1 MTAHTTI
8 PSLFRGENRNIA
20 SAETLES
27 LRFPLPNAAG
37 RLTDD
42 PAEIAARQGIF
53 SDLMNF
59 PALEDTFADVKM
71 KLDALAEL
79 VRKSGGF
86 LPKDSESALYALREL
101 TVFTDAV
108 DALSHA
114 GPVRSERLSAFF
126 SAVRGI
132 AEDPDFAAL
141 RDWLNTLAD
150 SLRDIRSLTLGV
162 NLDAQLNATEA
173 GIVSINPKPFMG
185 GNFAE
190 RGLRRETADA
200 GYSVLGVVGI
210 RESALFLGPD
220 KLAVDR
226 AFYAAMN
233 EIVRGSLRQLRRQ
246 ITSDFADVM
255 RSLLARAE
263 EIAHLLSCA
272 SLLRRMKE
280 AKLPLTFPE
289 IGRETKILRL
299 YSASLA
305 EKLPAAR
312 IVPSDVR
319 ITEEDRIFILT
330 GPNAGGKTVFCTALG
345 IAQLFFQL
353 GLPISAV
360 SASMR
365 TCSRIAVHFTRTAAG
380 STESRLA
387 DEAARLREVLDGADR
402 DTLLLLD
409 ETFSSTSAF
418 DALHLAEAMI
428 GWLLGAGCRA
438 LYSTHLHELTAM
450 YGGGGVP
457 GVSCL
462 SAKVADGHRTYEIV
476 PRAAE
481 DPSTSLARDIA
492 VENGLGFLFGED
504 A

>member
-8 PSLFRGENRNIA
+8 PPLFRGENRNIA

-59 PALEDTFADVKM
+59 PALEDTFADAKM

-114 GPVRSERLSAFF
+114 EPVRSERLSAFF

-141 RDWLNTLAD
+141 RDWLDTLAD
-150 SLRDIRSLTLGV
+150 SLRNIRSLTLGV
-162 NLDAQLNATEA
+162 NLDAQLGATEA
-173 GIVSINPKPFMG
+173 GIVSINSKPFMA
-185 GNFAE
+185 GNFVE
-190 RGLRRETADA
+190 RGLRKEAA
-200 GYSVLGVVGI
+200 EEGYSLLGVIGI
-210 RESALFLGPD
+210 RENGTFLGPD

-226 AFYAAMN
+226 AFYTAMN
-233 EIVRGSLRQLRRQ
+233 EIVRGSLRNLRRR

-255 RSLLARAE
+255 RSLLARAD
-263 EIAHLLSCA
+263 EIGHLLSCA

-289 IGRETKILRL
+289 TGVETKLLRL
-299 YSASLA
+299 YSVALTD
-305 EKLPAAR
+305 KLPVSR

-319 ITEEDRIFILT
+319 MTDEERIFILT
-330 GPNAGGKTVFCTALG
+330 GPNAGGKTVYCTALG
-345 IAQLFFQL
+345 IAQLLYQL
-353 GLPISAV
+353 GLPVPARSAV
-360 SASMR
+360 MQTFA
-365 TCSRIAVHFTRTAAG
+365 RIAVHFTRDTAG

-387 DEAARLREVLDGADR
+387 DEAARLREALDGADSG
-402 DTLLLLD
+402 TLLLLD

-418 DALHLAEAMI
+418 DALYLAEAMI
-428 GWLLGAGCRA
+428 GWLLAAGCRA
-438 LYSTHLHELTAM
+438 LYSTHLHELTAK
-450 YGGGGVP
+450 YGGGAVP
-457 GVSCL
+457 GVDCL
-462 SAKVADGHRTYEIV
+462 SAKVEDGRRTYEIV
-476 PRAAE
+476 PRTDE